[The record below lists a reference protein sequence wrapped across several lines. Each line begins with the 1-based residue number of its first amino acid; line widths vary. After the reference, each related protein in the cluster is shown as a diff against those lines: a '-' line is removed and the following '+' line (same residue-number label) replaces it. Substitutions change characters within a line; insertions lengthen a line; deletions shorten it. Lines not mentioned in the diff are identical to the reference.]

1 MTMWFALGREVSIE
15 SRVVTSFPAMFGEIV
30 GLRDFFN
37 FIIIFV
43 IGGMQSKFYQFDMLK
58 TFFRYSAS
66 NDPRISYRENVSYYD
81 STAKD
86 RK

>member
-1 MTMWFALGREVSIE
+1 
-15 SRVVTSFPAMFGEIV
+15 MFGDIV

-37 FIIIFV
+37 FLIVFV
-43 IGGMQSKFYQFDMLK
+43 IGGMQSKFYKFDMLK

-66 NDPRISYRENVSYYD
+66 NDPTISYREENLSYSD